1 MQFTFNLL
9 IHEWAHHSAFE
20 SAAEHWC
27 VFSSLRLF
35 LLITVDWIISVG
47 AVTTLRW
54 LIKSVCVEL
63 TLVGVG
69 RRWKILTHILLILR
83 ISGCYFSDGCC
94 SVNKNILRVGPKRFR
109 FRRCRNKICFS
120 TVRRLTDIIFSPL
133 SPAAAP
139 LFSSVPPPP
148 LPRCRD
154 LSEGGSSLVVP
165 EEDGSLQERQRAEL
179 PHQVTR

>member
-1 MQFTFNLL
+1 MQFTFNYL

-20 SAAEHWC
+20 SAEHWC

-133 SPAAAP
+133 
-139 LFSSVPPPP
+139 FSSVPPPP